1 MNSKL
6 KVVVDSVGVVEAGK
20 LIFPFM
26 APMASAMGVSAEQS
40 AGMMTMMN
48 NMTMLRIISLI
59 TGMMRIE
66 VTKEQLL
73 ELNEKLNKIPVK

>member
-1 MNSKL
+1 
-6 KVVVDSVGVVEAGK
+6 
-20 LIFPFM
+20 M

-73 ELNEKLNKIPVK
+73 ELNEKLNAIPVKQEENYERVTILVQ

>member
-1 MNSKL
+1 
-6 KVVVDSVGVVEAGK
+6 
-20 LIFPFM
+20 M

-73 ELNEKLNKIPVK
+73 ELNEKLNKIPMK

>member
-1 MNSKL
+1 
-6 KVVVDSVGVVEAGK
+6 
-20 LIFPFM
+20 
-26 APMASAMGVSAEQS
+26 MASAMGVSAEQS

-73 ELNEKLNKIPVK
+73 ELNEKLNAIPVK

>member
-1 MNSKL
+1 
-6 KVVVDSVGVVEAGK
+6 
-20 LIFPFM
+20 
-26 APMASAMGVSAEQS
+26 
-40 AGMMTMMN
+40 MMTMMN

>member
-1 MNSKL
+1 
-6 KVVVDSVGVVEAGK
+6 
-20 LIFPFM
+20 M

-73 ELNEKLNKIPVK
+73 ELNEKLNKIPVKQEENYERVTILVQ